1 MRSMIMT
8 DALDYRTEKA
18 LMFVRDLRDD
28 IGQAFV
34 ELALILPIFV
44 LLLVGAAELGHL
56 AYASIEVSNAAR
68 AGVQYGAQSHITASD
83 YAGMQTAATKDGS
96 DVTVMSATAKHFC
109 GCSDGSASTCASG
122 DCAASRLL
130 EYVQVNTTAAVHTL
144 FHYPGVPA
152 TLTLTGQAVMRV
164 EQ

>member
-1 MRSMIMT
+1 M
-8 DALDYRTEKA
+8 L
-18 LMFVRDLRDD
+18 VRELRGD

-34 ELALILPIFV
+34 ELALVLPIFV

-83 YAGMQTAATKDGS
+83 YAGMQMAAVNDGS
-96 DVTVMSATAKHFC
+96 DVTVLSATASHFC
-109 GCSDGSASTCASG
+109 SCADGSVSTCASG
-122 DCAASRLL
+122 DCSASRIL
-130 EYVQVNTTAAVHTL
+130 EYVQVNTSAAVPTL
-144 FHYPGVPA
+144 FHYPGIPP

>member
-1 MRSMIMT
+1 
-8 DALDYRTEKA
+8 
-18 LMFVRDLRDD
+18 MFVRELRGD

-83 YAGMQTAATKDGS
+83 YAGMQMAAVNDGS
-96 DVTVMSATAKHFC
+96 DVTVLSATATHFC
-109 GCSDGSASTCASG
+109 SCADGSASSCASG
-122 DCAASRLL
+122 DCSASRIL
-130 EYVQVNTTAAVHTL
+130 EYVQVNTTAAVPTL
-144 FHYPGVPA
+144 FHYPGIPP
-152 TLTLTGQAVMRV
+152 TLTLNGQAVMRV